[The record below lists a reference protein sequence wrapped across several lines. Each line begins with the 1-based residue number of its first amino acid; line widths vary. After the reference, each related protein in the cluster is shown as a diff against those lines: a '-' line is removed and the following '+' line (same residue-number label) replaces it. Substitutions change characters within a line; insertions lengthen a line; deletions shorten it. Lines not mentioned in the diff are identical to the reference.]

1 MRWPIT
7 ATFTRFA
14 VAMGL
19 ALFLLSQ
26 GGGYREV
33 VIAAAS
39 GMTLYGLMI
48 VIALWRGAWR

>member
-7 ATFTRFA
+7 ATLTRFA